1 MRNQTKTMIRKA
13 LMDRLNKEPLS
24 KITVRALC
32 EDCGINHNTFYY
44 YYADIYA
51 IIQEY
56 FQENMEHV
64 KAAYDETAT
73 WEKSFL
79 VAAQPALDNKVALDH
94 IYHSIRKEDLE
105 NYIYSVSGDIMIR
118 FVNSIYPQ
126 LDARQEDRLLIA
138 HFFRCALTSI
148 VLHWID
154 GGMKEKPEYIINRIG
169 FLMDGSIEEALRCS
183 ADEKKKIEKNKR
195 IFYFCVE

>member
-64 KAAYDETAT
+64 KAAYDETAS

-169 FLMDGSIEEALRCS
+169 FLMDGSIEEALRRS
-183 ADEKKKIEKNKR
+183 ADEKKKIEKNSDK
-195 IFYFCVE
+195 

>member
-1 MRNQTKTMIRKA
+1 M
-13 LMDRLNKEPLS
+13 
-24 KITVRALC
+24 
-32 EDCGINHNTFYY
+32 
-44 YYADIYA
+44 
-51 IIQEY
+51 
-56 FQENMEHV
+56 
-64 KAAYDETAT
+64 
-73 WEKSFL
+73 
-79 VAAQPALDNKVALDH
+79 
-94 IYHSIRKEDLE
+94 E

-169 FLMDGSIEEALRCS
+169 FLMDGSIEEALRRS
-183 ADEKKKIEKNKR
+183 ADEKKKIEKNSDK
-195 IFYFCVE
+195 

>member
-1 MRNQTKTMIRKA
+1 MRNQTKMMIRKA
-13 LMDRLNKEPLS
+13 LMNRLNKEPLS
-24 KITVRALC
+24 RITVRALC

-56 FQENMEHV
+56 FQENLEDV
-64 KAAYDETAT
+64 IAAYDETAS

-79 VAAQPALDNKVALDH
+79 VASRPALENRVALDH
-94 IYHSIRKEDLE
+94 VYHSIRKEDLE
-105 NYIYSVSGDIMIR
+105 NYIYNVSGGIMIR
-118 FVNSIYPQ
+118 FVNSIHPE
-126 LDARQEDRLLIA
+126 LQEDRLLIA

-169 FLMDGSIEEALRCS
+169 FLMDGSIEEALRRS
-183 ADEKKKIEKNKR
+183 ADEKKQRNSDK
-195 IFYFCVE
+195 